1 MALPLLSI
9 DQVSIALP
17 AGGDRTLAVDRVSLT
32 LQPKEIVCIV
42 GESGS
47 GKSTLA
53 HAILG
58 LLPRGLHVANGS
70 IRLKGDELLG
80 LSLNKLRAIRGKRI
94 AMIFQEPLSAL
105 NPLMRCGDQI
115 SEMLREHGVRDHA
128 TVTAKVQDLLI
139 SVGLP
144 DHQRI
149 SDSYPYQL
157 SGGQRQRVM
166 IAMALA
172 LEPEVLIADEPTTA
186 LDVTTQAQILA
197 LIKEVQQRK
206 GLAVLFITH
215 DFGVVSE
222 IADRIVVMK
231 GGYVVETGSADEVL
245 KTPKQDYTRA
255 LLAAVPSVVPPDPAP
270 VQDPPPAVLLKVD
283 KLCKTYL
290 RKGGFFGKTQ
300 KFPAVRDVSFSI
312 IRGETVGLVGESGSG
327 KSTIG
332 RVLAGLIQADTG
344 HVHLGNTDLLAQGA
358 FDQPNIRRAI
368 QMIFQD
374 PYGSLNPR
382 HSVARILTG
391 GMKLAGMSM
400 EQAMERARDLL
411 RMVHL
416 DPSALDRYPH
426 EFSGGQRQRL
436 GFARAI
442 AVTPE
447 LIVADEPVSALDVS
461 VQDQVLTLLKQLK
474 HELQLSMLF
483 ITHDLR
489 VAAQLCDRIVVL
501 RQGQVV
507 EQGATRDILLNPQH
521 EYTREL
527 IHAVPGRHWK

>member
-1 MALPLLSI
+1 MATPLLQISN
-9 DQVSIALP
+9 VSISLP
-17 AGGDRTLAVDRVSLT
+17 AGGDRDLAVNDVSLT
-32 LQPKEIVCIV
+32 LDAKEIVCIV

-53 HAILG
+53 HAVLG
-58 LLPRGLHVANGS
+58 LLPRGLHVSAGA
-70 IRLKGDELLG
+70 IQLGQQDLLS
-80 LSLNKLRAIRGKRI
+80 LSLNELRKVRGKRV
-94 AMIFQEPLSAL
+94 AMVFQEPLSAL
-105 NPLMRCGDQI
+105 NPLMRCGAQI
-115 SEMLREHGVRDHA
+115 GEILREHGVRRRGDISA
-128 TVTAKVQDLLI
+128 RIKDLLI

-144 DHQRI
+144 DHDRI
-149 SDSYPYQL
+149 ADSYPYQL

-186 LDVTTQAQILA
+186 LDVTTQAQILQ
-197 LIKEVQQRK
+197 LIREIQQRK

-231 GGYVVETGSADEVL
+231 DGKVVETGTANQVLESPQDE
-245 KTPKQDYTRA
+245 YTRS
-255 LLAAVPSVVPPDPAP
+255 LLAAVPSLT
-270 VQDPPPAVLLKVD
+270 PPPSSKHADTQEDLLTVRN
-283 KLCKTYL
+283 LRKTYV
-290 RKGGFFGKTQ
+290 RKNGLFGVAQ
-300 KFPAVRDVSFSI
+300 HFPAVQDVSFDI
-312 IRGETVGLVGESGSG
+312 RRGETVGLVGESGSG

-332 RVLAGLIQADTG
+332 RILAGLIPADSG
-344 HVHLGNTDLLAQGA
+344 DVSLRSTDLRALGA
-358 FDQPNIRRAI
+358 YKDPSVRRAI

-382 HSVARILTG
+382 HSVAQILTG
-391 GMKLAGMSM
+391 GMRLGGLSAEKAL
-400 EQAMERARDLL
+400 ERARELMH
-411 RMVHL
+411 MVSL
-416 DPSALDRYPH
+416 DPTALDRYPH

-461 VQDQVLTLLKQLK
+461 VQGQVLSMLKQLK
-474 HELQLSMLF
+474 HDLQLSMLF

-501 RQGQVV
+501 KHGQAV
-507 EQGATRDILLNPQH
+507 EQGPTEQILLSPQH

-527 IHAVPGRHWK
+527 INAVPGRGWK